1 MAGIFDSEVGKKA
14 TIGAKLDVQTC
25 FDCQITHKA
34 ISRDQAVTL
43 GLDVPEKYTV
53 WPVEFCNTEIDRHN
67 ERFTKSVLDV
77 FANQMNA
84 RSFTFNLF
92 HRSDKGI
99 GKTLRKATVEPNGSG
114 FVLKGYIAIS
124 DKATLPDQDITV
136 NDAIT
141 EGIYI
146 DVSVEVM
153 GTTEYVSDSQG
164 ERGVWEY
171 YNDPTRPGRTQF
183 MGAALVNL
191 GAQIGATIVKS
202 INGNEKEVKKSEN
215 MNHYIDACVV
225 AGEGMVFKSVEVG
238 GKIEIEGLE
247 KLKAKAETLHKS
259 ATEAITAKDAAT
271 AKATE
276 LEAELKALRTPIE
289 TQILLLQT
297 VLKEAT
303 PKTAEDLA
311 KLKSADL
318 HTLYKGLVDR
328 ADSGIGR
335 EPKNENFN
343 LKY

>member
-43 GLDVPEKYTV
+43 GLDVPENYTV
-53 WPVEFCNTEIDRHN
+53 WPVEFCNTEVDRHN

-99 GKTLRKATVEPNGSG
+99 GKTLRKAEVVPNGAG

-153 GTTEYVSDSQG
+153 GTTEYVSDAQG

-215 MNHYIDACVV
+215 MNHFSDKFLVC
-225 AGEGMVFKSVEVG
+225 GELISIKSVESG
-238 GKIEIEGLE
+238 GNVTIEGIAQLIE
-247 KLKAKAETLHKS
+247 KANTQFKA
-259 ATEAITAKDAAT
+259 ATEAITAKDAAIT
-271 AKATE
+271 EKAAI
-276 LEAELKALRTPIE
+276 EAELKALRTPIE

-297 VLKEAT
+297 VLKEVT